1 MVVRADL
8 YLLIF
13 FLLIVIHKDRLGKVK
28 GGNIRSV
35 MQTVVSSVSGVG
47 GGGGGGD
54 IYNAGSDSHGT
65 GWLCM
70 LVERERVSNR
80 RSVVNRGEI
89 KRRNSCHYLLCLPI
103 NIYGLVRLQNWQI
116 FF

>member
-35 MQTVVSSVSGVG
+35 MQTVVSSLRG
-47 GGGGGGD
+47 GGGGETAPTKPLEN
-54 IYNAGSDSHGT
+54 YY
-65 GWLCM
+65 
-70 LVERERVSNR
+70 R
-80 RSVVNRGEI
+80 
-89 KRRNSCHYLLCLPI
+89 LPYQFSRI
-103 NIYGLVRLQNWQI
+103 VIQ
-116 FF
+116 